1 MSDDTADTTPRDD
14 TSGVC
19 SEELHTAGQGRQEKA
34 GSHGLIGSSSAN
46 GKRVRPPGVP
56 SPRGP
61 APSTCDDTD
70 ANSSGND
77 SAEREVEGHM
87 GREASTCSSNNGKD
101 SAMETTESKR

>member
-1 MSDDTADTTPRDD
+1 MSDDAAYATPREDA
-14 TSGVC
+14 SGIC
-19 SEELHTAGQGRQEKA
+19 GEEGALGRQEGA
-34 GSHGLIGSSSAN
+34 GSLGLIGSSSAN
-46 GKRVRPPGVP
+46 GKRVRPPGVT
-56 SPRGP
+56 SPRGSAP
-61 APSTCDDTD
+61 ATCDDTD